1 MIMGV
6 FDGWYTDK
14 VEVYRS
20 TMAKVG
26 NITKPTK
33 ALKGTYHGRVYNSQK
48 DGLVPSERQANTRS
62 TEKLAVPLGCDIVSG
77 DELMVTRGFYV
88 GGSSSIRYLAG
99 DVVPYYEPVGGM
111 FNGLGHIEIGLM
123 TDEVV

>member
-1 MIMGV
+1 MIMV

-14 VEVYRS
+14 VEVYRT

-26 NITKPTK
+26 NITKPTREK
-33 ALKGTYHGRVYNSQK
+33 VHEYPCRVYESKK
-48 DGLVPSERQANTRS
+48 DGPSLTDKQANVKS
-62 TEKLAVPLGCDIVSG
+62 TEKIALALGCDIVSG

-99 DVVPYYEPVGGM
+99 DVVQYFEPVGGM
-111 FNGLGHIEIGLM
+111 FNGLKHMEVGLLA
-123 TDEVV
+123 DEVI

>member
-1 MIMGV
+1 MV

-26 NITKPTK
+26 NITKPTRAK
-33 ALKGTYHGRVYNSQK
+33 VGEYPCRVYKSQK
-48 DGLVPSERQANTRS
+48 DGPAVSDKQANLRS
-62 TEKLAVPLGCDIVSG
+62 TEQVATALDCDIVSG
-77 DELMVTRGFYV
+77 DELIITRGFYV

-99 DVVPYYEPVGGM
+99 DIMDYYEPVGGM
-111 FNGLGHIEIGLM
+111 FNGLGHKEIGLLS
-123 TDEVV
+123 DEVI